1 MASPILQATLSHYIA
16 KRDKSIAELDV
27 YLNRPVGVGEH
38 ATVVDEV
45 IKLFS
50 ELDNA
55 DSIIA
60 TIRNIIDS
68 QKSQQDEIAI
78 LASKIDAANRTRKDP
93 NSSSEEGVTTVQQ

>member
-68 QKSQQDEIAI
+68 QKSQQDEISN
-78 LASKIDAANRTRKDP
+78 LAAKIDAANKKKYNEDTP
-93 NSSSEEGVTTVQQ
+93 SEEGAIPVQ